1 MEVEVYDKKELLVY
15 EMKSLMKT
23 LEKYLKVLDTGEID
37 ETAYQL
43 LDADMYSL
51 LVALRIYF
59 VKILLRG
66 SRLPYLGNMLNSL
79 VLGKI

>member
-1 MEVEVYDKKELLVY
+1 MTEKENLIY

-23 LEKYLKVLDTGEID
+23 LEKYLKELDTGEID

-43 LDADMYSL
+43 LDADMYTL

-59 VKILLRG
+59 GEAPFAGQQIIILE
-66 SRLPYLGNMLNSL
+66 PED
-79 VLGKI
+79 

>member
-1 MEVEVYDKKELLVY
+1 MTKKELLVY

-23 LEKYLKVLDTGEID
+23 LEKYLKTLDTGEID

-43 LDADMYSL
+43 LDADMYTL

-59 VKILLRG
+59 GEDPFMGQQITILR
-66 SRLPYLGNMLNSL
+66 S
-79 VLGKI
+79 

>member
-1 MEVEVYDKKELLVY
+1 MTEKENLIY

-23 LEKYLKVLDTGEID
+23 LEKYLKELDTGEID

-43 LDADMYSL
+43 LDADMYTL

-59 VKILLRG
+59 GEAPFAGQQIILLA
-66 SRLPYLGNMLNSL
+66 PED
-79 VLGKI
+79 

>member
-23 LEKYLKVLDTGEID
+23 LEKYLKVLDTREID

-59 VKILLRG
+59 GEDPFEGQQITILRQ
-66 SRLPYLGNMLNSL
+66 YA
-79 VLGKI
+79 

>member
-1 MEVEVYDKKELLVY
+1 MTKKELLVY

-43 LDADMYSL
+43 LDADMYTL
-51 LVALRIYF
+51 LVALRVYF
-59 VKILLRG
+59 DEEPFANQQIIILE
-66 SRLPYLGNMLNSL
+66 P
-79 VLGKI
+79 

>member
-1 MEVEVYDKKELLVY
+1 MTKKELLVN

-23 LEKYLKVLDTGEID
+23 LEKYLIELDMGEID

-43 LDADMYSL
+43 LDADMYTL

-59 VKILLRG
+59 DEDPFAGQQIIILE
-66 SRLPYLGNMLNSL
+66 PDA
-79 VLGKI
+79 